1 MKRVPLLYAL
11 HSGNLY
17 GTERMALATAQGLA
31 DQYHPMILAPAGPVQ
46 DEARRMG
53 LDSFAFHSAREF
65 TALIHPVFA
74 QADHVAL
81 IATGIVHS
89 FCAMGVNAIYRRRLS
104 HLHVVHGGTDERL
117 SYGRKRLLNR
127 SSALLVAV
135 SDFVR
140 DRLIAHGARETHI
153 RVIEN
158 FLPEARSEACPRRG
172 CFSGR
177 RLCRA
182 LVISRVDP
190 IKRVDLLLE
199 ALDRDEELRNLQ
211 VRVLGTGWEL
221 ESLRARAKRNNP
233 NVIFAGFV
241 SDIENELARADLL
254 VHLCPAEPFGLA
266 ILEALAADVPVTV
279 PDQGGAGSLVED
291 GVTGFR
297 FRAND
302 SASLAA
308 KLLAISRTPAAEL
321 NALVSRARALLH
333 SRFSPHRRIDDYRQ
347 LLEEGFA

>member
-31 DQYHPMILAPAGPVQ
+31 DQYDPVILAPAGPVH
-46 DEARRMG
+46 DEARRAG
-53 LDSFAFHSAREF
+53 LGTLPFQSAREF
-65 TALIHPVFA
+65 AALIRPIFA
-74 QADHVAL
+74 QAHEVAL

-89 FCAMGVNAIYRRRLS
+89 FCTMGVNAIYRRRLS

-117 SYGRKRLLNR
+117 SYSRKRLLNR

-140 DRLIAHGARETHI
+140 DRLIANGARESRI

-158 FLPEARSEACPRRG
+158 FLPEARLKACPHRA
-172 CFSGR
+172 CFSDQR
-177 RLCRA
+177 SFRA

-199 ALDRDEELRNLQ
+199 ALDREKDLQDLQ

-221 ESLRARAKRNNP
+221 ETLRARAKRNNP
-233 NVIFAGFV
+233 NVAFPGFV

-266 ILEALAADVPVTV
+266 ILESIAANVPVAV

-308 KLLAISRTPAAEL
+308 KLLAITRTPAAEM

-333 SRFSPHRRIDDYRQ
+333 SRFSPQARINDYRR
-347 LLEEGFA
+347 LLEEGFV